1 MPAPQHPQPSS
12 MSSGCPPH
20 EAGSPARE
28 RLATLGIF
36 LSNGIGIGSWAA
48 SIPRIKE
55 SLALSDTELGFA
67 LLVFAA
73 GAIVAMPL
81 AGRVA
86 LRFGT
91 PRSTRC
97 AAVAFVVL
105 LGLPGFAPSLP
116 LAMLALFL
124 LGMSNG
130 STDVLMNGHASYI
143 ETRWG
148 KPIMSSFHAAWSIG
162 GLIGAALGGLIAR
175 AGLSVGAGLALPALL
190 VAVIVLASAAT
201 GLRRGFEAPS
211 HPHEHIP
218 FTFRNRLLLL
228 LGAVAFLCM
237 VNEGAVTDW
246 SGVYLRNV
254 AHGTEAQA
262 AAGYASFA
270 FAMAACR
277 LVGDLVV
284 RRLGQQKTVWIGG
297 AIATLGFVLV
307 IGFPTI
313 VVACIG
319 YALIGVGVSNL
330 VPIVF
335 SAAGRAG
342 PTASIGVSMTATAG
356 YAGFLVGPPVIGFGA
371 DLFGL
376 RYAFMLLLLAAIA
389 VAIVGARVVGAT
401 PPVER
406 ITARE
411 KDGTQDGTRKRG
423 ATSAS

>member
-1 MPAPQHPQPSS
+1 MSDQSS
-12 MSSGCPPH
+12 RTTPDGVHQETNTPL
-20 EAGSPARE
+20 RE
-28 RLATLGIF
+28 RIATIGVFLA
-36 LSNGIGIGSWAA
+36 NGIGIGTWAA

-55 SLALSDTELGFA
+55 HLAVSDTELGFA
-67 LLVFAA
+67 LLAFAA

-81 AGRVA
+81 AGRIA

-91 PRSTRC
+91 PRSTLC
-97 AAVAFVVL
+97 AACFFFVL
-105 LGLPGFAPSLP
+105 LALPGFTPSLP
-116 LAMLALFL
+116 VLMFALFL

-130 STDVLMNGHASYI
+130 SMDVLMNGHASYI
-143 ETRWG
+143 ESRWG
-148 KPIMSSFHAAWSIG
+148 QQIMSSFHAAWSIG
-162 GLIGAALGGLIAR
+162 GLMGAAIGGLVAS
-175 AGLSVGAGLALPALL
+175 AGLSVGAGLALPAVL
-190 VAVIVLASAAT
+190 VGLIVIASALV
-201 GLRRGFEAPS
+201 GLRPGFEAPPS
-211 HPHEHIP
+211 HHEKIP

-246 SGVYLRNV
+246 SGVYLRGI
-254 AHGTEAQA
+254 AHGTAAQA

-284 RRLGQQKTVWIGG
+284 RRLGQQKTMWIGG
-297 AIATLGFVLV
+297 GIAAFGFVLV

-313 VVACIG
+313 LVACIG

-356 YAGFLVGPPVIGFGA
+356 YAGFLVGPPIIGFLA
-371 DLFGL
+371 DHLGL
-376 RYAFMLLLLAAIA
+376 RGAFVLLFFAAIA
-389 VAIVGARVVGAT
+389 VAVVGGRVVGQT
-401 PPVER
+401 PPVGR
-406 ITARE
+406 AAGDQN
-411 KDGTQDGTRKRG
+411 KQPF
-423 ATSAS
+423 SSPL